1 MRIVSLL
8 PSATE
13 ILFDLGAGDDV
24 VGVTFECDHPAE
36 ARERRIVSTTA
47 LPAGLSPAEID
58 AFVSGAVARGE
69 DLYHLDAGALAE
81 LDPDLVVTQDLCA
94 VCAVDVDTVDAA
106 LRHLGCRAEVLTVDP
121 QNLEQVLGS
130 VLAIGEATGRAD
142 AADRRGGSARA
153 PGSTPYGVAWPVG
166 HAPGCWCWSGP
177 TRPTPPVTGC
187 PTSSRRPVVSAALG
201 ASGARSAQV
210 TWDDVRATSPDL
222 VVVAPCGFDLV
233 AAEGLTKQL
242 VADGLLPPGVPVWA
256 ADANASWT
264 RPALRLVD
272 AVEDL
277 AAVLHPGA
285 EPARAV
291 DARPRATVPD
301 GSLLEESR
309 LGLPGG
315 ELAARRGPPPAAVRR
330 PAAAAPAPGR

>member
-13 ILFDLGAGDDV
+13 ILFAVGAGDDV

-47 LPAGLSPAEID
+47 LPAGLAPSEID

-81 LDPDLVVTQDLCA
+81 LGADLVVTQDLCA
-94 VCAVDVDTVDAA
+94 VCAVDVATVDDA

-121 QNLEQVLGS
+121 QNLEQVWAS
-130 VLAIGEATGRAD
+130 VLAIGGATGRAD
-142 AADRRGGSARA
+142 AAAAVVGSARA
-153 PGSTPYGVAWPVG
+153 RLDAVRRRVAGRPRPRVLVLEWTDPPYSPGHWLPDLVDAAGGV
-166 HAPGCWCWSGP
+166 
-177 TRPTPPVTGC
+177 
-187 PTSSRRPVVSAALG
+187 AALG
-201 ASGARSAQV
+201 SSGARSARV
-210 TWDDVRATSPDL
+210 SWDDVRATSPDL

-233 AAEGLTKQL
+233 AAERLTKQL

-256 ADANASWT
+256 ADANATWT

-277 AAVLHPGA
+277 AAVIHPGS
-285 EPARAV
+285 
-291 DARPRATVPD
+291 D
-301 GSLLEESR
+301 L
-309 LGLPGG
+309 
-315 ELAARRGPPPAAVRR
+315 
-330 PAAAAPAPGR
+330 PAPSTLVHVHGA